1 MVTNAAIEGHD
12 VWVVDPSLFTLP
24 YDHELCQSLASQGHR
39 VRLITRTLRQLEAT
53 LTPPRYDFSGLF
65 YHLSEGR
72 VLARSGRWI
81 PRIVKGCEH
90 VVGMMRLAR
99 MLRAST
105 PDIVHFQWLPLP
117 WVDRP
122 ALAAMARRCSLVLT
136 VHDATAQGGRGF
148 ARLQRSGFFSTLKY
162 FSRLVVHNE
171 TGRQALVE
179 SGVDA
184 ATIEILPHPPLPLP
198 DGRAQ
203 PDLSSPVLMIFG
215 EIKPYKGID
224 LAIEALA
231 HLPDTHK
238 KNVRLVIAGKA
249 QMPLDGLK
257 ALAHDL
263 GVTADIEWIDRYIP
277 LRDLRTVLGSAA
289 VFLLPY
295 READAS
301 GVFAQVLQLG
311 RPIIA
316 SRTGVFSQFVG
327 ESGCGVLV
335 EPGNSTELAEA
346 IVRILDSPDHAARM
360 GANARRLSR
369 SMGSW
374 HDMAVGLTDI
384 YNRVRAERR

>member
-1 MVTNAAIEGHD
+1 MT
-12 VWVVDPSLFTLP
+12 
-24 YDHELCQSLASQGHR
+24 
-39 VRLITRTLRQLEAT
+39 RLT
-53 LTPPRYDFSGLF
+53 
-65 YHLSEGR
+65 
-72 VLARSGRWI
+72 
-81 PRIVKGCEH
+81 
-90 VVGMMRLAR
+90 R
-99 MLRAST
+99 MLQSST
-105 PDIVHFQWLPLP
+105 PDVVHFQWLPLP